1 MEFFYFIVFNKQ
13 FMIGFVI
20 SELILFFDVV
30 ILLVKVNFLLK
41 YCLRIIIDDIKV
53 KLELIFQ
60 IKLQVIYILFIF
72 CMKDVRNNFRIDN
85 NVLVKDIIRYL
96 KWLYRVFVMG
106 LKKKFKFIV
115 IVLIYVVGKKK
126 NDVLFF

>member
-85 NVLVKDIIRYL
+85 NVLVKDIIWYL